1 MTKPTEVQLVLM
13 SPHHLLSV
21 FGQERFTST
30 RVSMGLT
37 DSRKTGKNLVDS
49 RKN

>member
-13 SPHHLLSV
+13 SPHQLLSV

-30 RVSMGLT
+30 GSSSKMHF
-37 DSRKTGKNLVDS
+37 
-49 RKN
+49 